1 MIKYLRIMAEET
13 KPSNSGNYSETHG
26 WFNRTKQSQGE
37 SSSKTS
43 FWKVFA
49 GVLAALAAIGSIIV
63 ALIKTGILSSN
74 LQ

>member
-1 MIKYLRIMAEET
+1 MAEET

-49 GVLAALAAIGSIIV
+49 GVLAALAAIGGIIV